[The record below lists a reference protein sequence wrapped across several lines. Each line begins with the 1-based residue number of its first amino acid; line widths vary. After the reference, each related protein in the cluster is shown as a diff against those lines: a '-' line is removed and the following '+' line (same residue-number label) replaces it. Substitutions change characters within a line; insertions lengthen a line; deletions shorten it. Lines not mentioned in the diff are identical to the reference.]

1 MTESLSFERVAD
13 EYDQTRG
20 GLERGRRTAQ
30 DAAPH
35 LVSGLV
41 LEVGIGTGAVGVGLR
56 ERGFTVCGVDLSAA
70 MAHRARQRLGQVV
83 ALADAGVLPVRTCSV
98 ANVVCA
104 HVLHLVSDMHQAL
117 SEAARVLQP
126 GGRLVAVHGNL
137 TAEPDDV
144 IDTIAPLGVL
154 QQRPDTPAG
163 LTAACRAAGL
173 VLVMQRPAV
182 PHERDT
188 APAEFAAGLAA
199 RSWPYLWR
207 VDDQTWAWLVEPV
220 IAALRALP
228 DPDRPRHQI
237 WRASLSVLAK
247 PTLRRLCS

>member
-126 GGRLVAVHGNL
+126 GGRLVAV
-137 TAEPDDV
+137 
-144 IDTIAPLGVL
+144 L